1 MVTSWVELKEK
12 KGRKKKKR
20 KAGLL
25 KTKEHGHKEK
35 AGGVK
40 EQEDAG
46 AEELRA
52 VANILCLFGKCWNV
66 RNVLTSHTHTHTHT
80 RAASPSTAAAAALI
94 SWNQ

>member
-66 RNVLTSHTHTHTHT
+66 RNVLTSHTHSCSIPQH
-80 RAASPSTAAAAALI
+80 RRRCCLD
-94 SWNQ
+94 

>member
-1 MVTSWVELKEK
+1 MHGHLVGGIKRKE
-12 KGRKKKKR
+12 RKKKEKR

-46 AEELRA
+46 AEESER
-52 VANILCLFGKCWNV
+52 W
-66 RNVLTSHTHTHTHT
+66 
-80 RAASPSTAAAAALI
+80 LI
-94 SWNQ
+94 SYASLGSAGM